1 MNSPPFCAPSWINGG
16 MSSRRL
22 TSERSKSWRA
32 YLRPPL
38 AYVRLWRERDVHKL
52 GVVLVHECAA
62 SALRPRRPRARA
74 VATLVRA
81 RLRTA
86 QVEWHLAIVDPLLV
100 ARLAAEPLLGGAS
113 RLDVAR
119 FAVGTRGGTGGC
131 HHEQERPR
139 HHADRSTRHHA
150 RRIAHRRAFR
160 FDRGRIFGRDRS
172 VCHEHRQLRVAENVA
187 GGAAKD
193 HLAQSALGVGALDQ
207 EIAAQRLRVR
217 QNRLARQA
225 AVKTD
230 AQRFCRHAI
239 KLQIATQL
247 LPGWSG
253 HRRAAFDRQYDDA
266 AGTLEDGHR
275 ESRETRLLGAAI
287 PRNQNIR
294 AHLRLRRWRCD
305 QDRPAA
311 FEQG

>member
-1 MNSPPFCAPSWINGG
+1 MASPVGRYCSQRFAPMLAPSPHWSGRG
-16 MSSRRL
+16 F
-22 TSERSKSWRA
+22 
-32 YLRPPL
+32 
-38 AYVRLWRERDVHKL
+38 
-52 GVVLVHECAA
+52 G
-62 SALRPRRPRARA
+62 PRRSSGTLQLSIRCSSLALPPSRSLAVRVGWTLLASPWARG
-74 VATLVRA
+74 VAPGAATMSRSV
-81 RLRTA
+81 
-86 QVEWHLAIVDPLLV
+86 HAITRSAGRDI
-100 ARLAAEPLLGGAS
+100 
-113 RLDVAR
+113 
-119 FAVGTRGGTGGC
+119 TRGELRIGG
-131 HHEQERPR
+131 PF
-139 HHADRSTRHHA
+139 DSTA
-150 RRIAHRRAFR
+150 APVFS
-160 FDRGRIFGRDRS
+160 RDPS
-172 VCHEHRQLRVAENVA
+172 VCHEHRQFRVAENVA

-207 EIAAQRLRVR
+207 EIAAQRLRVG

-275 ESRETRLLGAAI
+275 ESRDARLLGAAI

-311 FEQG
+311 FEQGRFKRGHARALRIATGFTQDDHIEDPAMAPDEVVALMGIVQPTA